1 MKSVISTGFVNN
13 KSNILDEWYKC
24 MVSSLYNNDETNYI
38 MNEKDSFIN
47 PSGSILKDAL
57 TDIFGYLFE
66 EEEKELDKINVS
78 LEKFTKLLALKGN
91 DAEKVLGPLFLL
103 KSKIVANIESFY
115 LSDKGYNEISKILSC
130 FDRVILKIFDFYLKA
145 REKVYE
151 IRVNEVKRL
160 TFSLLRANNLIE
172 KIPEFNV
179 GGLNSNEL

>member
-1 MKSVISTGFVNN
+1 MESVVSTSFVNN
-13 KSNILDEWYKC
+13 KRNILDEWYKC

-47 PSGSILKDAL
+47 PSAFILKNVLA
-57 TDIFGYLFE
+57 DIFGYLFE
-66 EEEKELDKINVS
+66 KTELDKINGS
-78 LEKFTKLLALKGN
+78 LEKFTKLLALKGT
-91 DAEKVLGPLFLL
+91 DTEKILGPLFLL
-103 KSKIVANIESFY
+103 KSKIVANVESLY
-115 LSDKGYNEISKILSC
+115 LSDKGYSEITKILSC

-145 REKVYE
+145 REKIYE

-160 TFSLLRANNLIE
+160 TFSLLRANNLVE

>member
-1 MKSVISTGFVNN
+1 MESVISVSFVNN

-24 MVSSLYNNDETNYI
+24 MVSSLYNSDETNYI

-47 PSGSILKDAL
+47 PSGFILRAAL
-57 TDIFGYLFE
+57 TDIFEYLF
-66 EEEKELDKINVS
+66 EEKELDKIDVS

-91 DAEKVLGPLFLL
+91 DAEQILAPLFLL
-103 KSKIVANIESFY
+103 KSKIITIIESLY
-115 LSDKGYNEISKILSC
+115 SSDKGYNEISKTLSRFDSIIL
-130 FDRVILKIFDFYLKA
+130 RVFNFYLKA
-145 REKVYE
+145 REKIYE

-172 KIPEFNV
+172 KIPEYNV